1 MNVPFL
7 NFFHNVS
14 QSLSNPE
21 FVSILGKKVIFSKGH
36 PYSISILVSQHSP
49 IMLASFKI
57 KIWNVFCPAIFQHF
71 RMVCINDLFFSMFSG
86 LYPGDHNIIANQF
99 ADENSSDKKY
109 FDKNN
114 EDTTGHL
121 KWWHNNEPIWA
132 TANKNHKNFSTFLW
146 SRCDVAYHDRHTI
159 GPSMSF
165 YFDFILILS

>member
-1 MNVPFL
+1 MIPVT
-7 NFFHNVS
+7 S
-14 QSLSNPE
+14 
-21 FVSILGKKVIFSKGH
+21 
-36 PYSISILVSQHSP
+36 
-49 IMLASFKI
+49 
-57 KIWNVFCPAIFQHF
+57 
-71 RMVCINDLFFSMFSG
+71 INDLFFSMFSG

-159 GPSMSF
+159 GPSVSF
-165 YFDFILILS
+165 YFDFIPILSRFYLDFILILSKGLFSKLSGIFVCWVKDFKLWLLAYSLISFNCAKFQQD

>member
-1 MNVPFL
+1 MIPVT
-7 NFFHNVS
+7 S
-14 QSLSNPE
+14 
-21 FVSILGKKVIFSKGH
+21 
-36 PYSISILVSQHSP
+36 
-49 IMLASFKI
+49 
-57 KIWNVFCPAIFQHF
+57 
-71 RMVCINDLFFSMFSG
+71 INDLFFSMFSG

-159 GPSMSF
+159 GPSVSF
-165 YFDFILILS
+165 YFDFIPILSRFYLDFILILSKGLFSKLSGIFVC